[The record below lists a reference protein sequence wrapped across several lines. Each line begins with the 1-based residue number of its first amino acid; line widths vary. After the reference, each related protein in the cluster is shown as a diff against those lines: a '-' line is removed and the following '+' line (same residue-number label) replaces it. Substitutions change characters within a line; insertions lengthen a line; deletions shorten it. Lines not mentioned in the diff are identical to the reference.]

1 MKFTSSRIQPE
12 IDFDAEGKHVGFLR
26 IPHSVH
32 RSAYGWLP
40 MPVVSIRNGDG
51 PRVLLMS
58 GNHGDEY
65 EGQVALGRLARTLEP
80 DAMRGHVIILTMA
93 NYPAAHAGTRTSPI
107 DGGNLNRS
115 FPGNRNGSVTE
126 MIAHMIEEELM
137 PHVDLVADLHS
148 GGSSLMYIPSTQVQL
163 THDGNMDSRERE
175 LVEAYGAPDN
185 HVMLPGDD
193 NHSTGAAR
201 RKGCLFISAEF
212 AGSGTVTPEALNIAE
227 QGLARML
234 YTFGVLNELPDG
246 IGAPT
251 PPRHLLIKGDEHYV
265 YAHDTGL
272 YAPLV
277 SLGDEVNKGDQAA
290 AVHFPETPW
299 QEPVIEHFKGD
310 GVVVCKRIPGRCER
324 GDCLFHLASHWA
336 SGEL

>member
-1 MKFTSSRIQPE
+1 MKFTSSRIEPE
-12 IDFDAEGKHVGFLR
+12 IDFDAQGKQSGYLR

-65 EGQVALGRLARTLEP
+65 EGQVTLARLARTLESS
-80 DAMRGHVIILTMA
+80 AMNGHVIILPMA
-93 NYPAAHAGTRTSPI
+93 NYPAALAGTRTSPI

-115 FPGNRNGSVTE
+115 FPGNPDGSVTE

-137 PHVDLVADLHS
+137 PNVELVADLHS
-148 GGSSLMYIPSTQVQL
+148 GGSSLLYLPATQVML
-163 THDGNMDSRERE
+163 LEDGSMDPRERE

-185 HVMLPGDD
+185 HVMRPGSEDD
-193 NHSTGAAR
+193 HATGGAK
-201 RKGCLFISAEF
+201 RKGCLLVAAEF
-212 AGSGTVTPEALNIAE
+212 AGSGTVTREALNIAE

-234 YTFGVLNELPDG
+234 HKFGVLKALPDA

-251 PPRHLLIKGDEHYV
+251 SPRYLEIKGDEHFV
-265 YAHDTGL
+265 YAYDTGL
-272 YAPLV
+272 YEPLV
-277 SLGDEVNKGDQAA
+277 SLGDEVRSGDPAA
-290 AVHFPETPW
+290 AVHFPEIPW
-299 QEPVIEHFKGD
+299 REPVIEHFKD
-310 GVVVCKRIPGRCER
+310 HGVVVCKRIPGRCER
-324 GDCLFHLASHWA
+324 GDCLFHLASPWE
-336 SGEL
+336 G

>member
-1 MKFTSSRIQPE
+1 MKFTSSRIEPE
-12 IDFDAEGKHVGFLR
+12 IDFDAQGKQTGYLR

-40 MPVVSIRNGDG
+40 MPVVSIKNGDG

-65 EGQVALGRLARTLEP
+65 EGQVTLTRLARTLEP
-80 DAMRGHVIILTMA
+80 SAMRGHVIILPMA
-93 NYPAAHAGTRTSPI
+93 NYPAACAGMRTSPI

-115 FPGNRNGSVTE
+115 FPGNPDGTVTE

-137 PHVDLVADLHS
+137 TNVELVADLHS
-148 GGSSLMYIPSTQVQL
+148 GGSSLLYEPATQVML
-163 THDGNMDSRERE
+163 NEDGTMDPRERE

-185 HVMLPGDD
+185 HVMLPGED
-193 NHSTGAAR
+193 NHASGGAK
-201 RKGCLFISAEF
+201 RKGCLLVAAEF
-212 AGSGTVTPEALNIAE
+212 AGSGTVSPEALRIAE

-234 YTFGVLNELPDG
+234 HTFGVLNELPAG
-246 IGAPT
+246 IGAASS
-251 PPRHLLIKGDEHYV
+251 PRYLEIKGDEHYV

-272 YAPLV
+272 YEPLV
-277 SLGDEVNKGDQAA
+277 ELGDEVQAGDQAA

-299 QEPVIEHFKGD
+299 NEPVIEHFKSE

-336 SGEL
+336 SR